1 MQYNDSIAYNQSG
14 VSFSGTLQI
23 NIPGIS
29 LPLIL
34 NDISIYFLEK
44 VDYSNATTVGVV
56 SVNYVSTGLV
66 VIEASSEQA
75 QAISQ
80 SSVISLGNMSNVTI
94 ETVGSYS
101 GVTAEVF
108 VLSDASESEISIE
121 Y

>member
-1 MQYNDSIAYNQSG
+1 MLYNDTVGYSQSG
-14 VSFSGTLQI
+14 ISFNGTLQI

-34 NDISIYFLEK
+34 NDISIYFPDK
-44 VDYSNATTVGVV
+44 VDYSNATTIGVV

-66 VIEASSEQA
+66 VIEANSDQA
-75 QAISQ
+75 QAISA
-80 SSVISLGNMSNVTI
+80 SSVISLGNISNVTI

-101 GVTAEVF
+101 SVTAEAF
-108 VLSDASESEISIE
+108 VVSNTSESEISIE